1 MKLQH
6 RPNFIHVLV
15 AIVSAFAGAAGGGTL
30 AASRVGL
37 PEPAPLPCEVCAV
50 CPEPVVPPTADEIRA
65 KYGIAIPVPADPAAT
80 VTP

>member
-1 MKLQH
+1 MAPQH

-37 PEPAPLPCEVCAV
+37 PEPAPAFCPP
-50 CPEPVVPPTADEIRA
+50 CPECPVVVET
-65 KYGIAIPVPADPAAT
+65 PVPDGPPVAPT
-80 VTP
+80 GQPSGMVQ